1 MFIYGADTFSADK
14 KIQAI
19 KDAFRQKQPNNRLN
33 LEIFDGDDFPAEKFR
48 SSCLQ
53 NGFLGGK
60 RLLIVKNFLHE
71 AKTDA
76 QNDMLELLQK
86 VEKDEQNII
95 IFWEQSEL
103 DPKSALVHFP
113 LTKFLLNTKKEI
125 FDSLNDYQ
133 LKDWIKKYLS
143 ENDGQITDDGLNV
156 LITLSGNNLWF
167 LKNELDKLLANAGS
181 GKITADLVNELT
193 ISQLMHDNIFQ
204 LSDELSRGRKT
215 IALKLL
221 KNQLDS
227 GENESYLFAMIIRQ
241 FRIIQQLKH
250 FLDLKKSEKE
260 IAELTGLHPFVIKKT
275 LPTARVA
282 SQEKLNKTYEA
293 LLKADRRLKGS
304 NLKSDQILEMLIL
317 EI

>member
-1 MFIYGADTFSADK
+1 
-14 KIQAI
+14 
-19 KDAFRQKQPNNRLN
+19 
-33 LEIFDGDDFPAEKFR
+33 LEIFDGEEFEMEKFR

-60 RLLIVKNFLHE
+60 KLLIIKNFLHE
-71 AKTDA
+71 AKTQE

-86 VEKDEQNII
+86 IEKDEQNII

-103 DPKSALVHFP
+103 DPKNALAHFP
-113 LTKFLLNTKKEI
+113 LTKFLLNVKKEI
-125 FDSLNDYQ
+125 FNPLTERELIAWIKNY
-133 LKDWIKKYLS
+133 LKDNNGS
-143 ENDGQITDDGLNV
+143 ITDDGLNV

-181 GKITADLVNELT
+181 GKVTAELVNELV

-204 LSDELSRGRKT
+204 LSDELSKGQKT
-215 IALKLL
+215 TALKLL

-250 FLDLKKSEKE
+250 FLDLKKGEKE

-293 LLKADRRLKGS
+293 LLKTDRRLKGS